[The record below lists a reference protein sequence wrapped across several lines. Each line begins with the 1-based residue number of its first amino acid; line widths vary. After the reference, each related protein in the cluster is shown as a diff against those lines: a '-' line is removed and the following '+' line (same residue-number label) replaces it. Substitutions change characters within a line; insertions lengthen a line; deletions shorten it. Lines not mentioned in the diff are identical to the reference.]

1 MTLRSVY
8 EDPRTTTRDP
18 ALLAK
23 RAGTTLKSAKAF
35 LADEASAQTAE
46 QWRRPSSR
54 AAYTAYAPTGAPEGH
69 WQADVIFFDDYRGVN
84 DKRKAI
90 LTVLN
95 TTSRFA
101 LARPLLNAKAGTV
114 AAAMEDILDELA
126 RLRKKVTVL
135 RVDGGGE
142 FKGAFAQLMRERGI
156 TIDNSEPFTHYRLAR
171 TDRWHRTLRKR
182 IGEHFEREQTHRW
195 IDALPDIVANMNA
208 TPHRTLTELFGEQTA
223 PEDVTIADEREIRAA
238 EGRRAREVREAT
250 DKLGIVPGETQVRLL
265 VRQTKAALKDGFAKG
280 QRAVWTPETYTVLER
295 NGPNSWVVDVPG
307 NEVKIFPSWA
317 LKVVDMERLQSGQT
331 SRSSGKK
338 VDVAVE
344 RAKRMEARNISEE
357 EQAAALA
364 APARPRRERAARV
377 DYAALVKGSGRRTYT
392 LYT

>member
-18 ALLAK
+18 VLLAK
-23 RAGTTLKSAKAF
+23 RAGTTVKSAKAF

-46 QWRRPSSR
+46 QWRRPSSH

-90 LTVLN
+90 LTMLN

-114 AAAMEDILDELA
+114 AAAMKDILDELA

-142 FKGAFAQLMRERGI
+142 FRGAFGQLMRERGI
-156 TIDNSEPFTHYRLAR
+156 TIDNIEPFTHYRLAR

-195 IDALPDIVANMNA
+195 IDVLPDIVANMNA
-208 TPHRTLTELFGEQTA
+208 TPHRTLTELLGEQTA
-223 PEDVTIADEREIRAA
+223 PEDVTLADERKIRAA

-250 DKLGIVPGETQVRLL
+250 DMIGIVPGETQVRLL
-265 VRQTKAALKDGFAKG
+265 VRQTKAALKDGFAKS

-317 LKVVDMERLQSGQT
+317 LKVVDMERLQSGPRQT
-331 SRSSGKK
+331 QGEK

-357 EQAAALA
+357 DQAAAIA
-364 APARPRRERAARV
+364 APARPRRERAVRR
-377 DYAALVKGSGRRTYT
+377 DYAAMARGGGRVYT
-392 LYT
+392 LYL